1 MTKAHAGGCH
11 CGAVRFECE
20 LDAAA
25 ETSRC
30 SCSICA
36 KGRFWKTIAR
46 KDAFRL
52 VKGADMVTEYGF
64 SSGTIRHC
72 FCRRCGIKPFGRGN
86 MEALG
91 GVFYAVTWPA
101 SMATHRCSSRCARS
115 SFRTA
120 RTTTGR
126 SRPPRRATS
135 ELKSHL
141 LEHFDEAVDILFV
154 VVDVRTDPETT

>member
-64 SSGTIRHC
+64 GSGTIRHC

-91 GVFYAVTWPA
+91 GVFYAVNVACLDGDAPLQFAVREIVFQDGAHNDWSQPPA
-101 SMATHRCSSRCARS
+101 ETR
-115 SFRTA
+115 
-120 RTTTGR
+120 
-126 SRPPRRATS
+126 
-135 ELKSHL
+135 HL
-141 LEHFDEAVDILFV
+141 
-154 VVDVRTDPETT
+154 

>member
-1 MTKAHAGGCH
+1 MTKAYAGGCH

-36 KGRFWKTIAR
+36 RGRFWKTIAR

-64 SSGTIRHC
+64 GSGAIRHC

-91 GVFYAVTWPA
+91 GVFYAVNVACLDGVSPFDFPEVPVIDGVNHTKD
-101 SMATHRCSSRCARS
+101 
-115 SFRTA
+115 
-120 RTTTGR
+120 TGK
-126 SRPPRRATS
+126 PTRRAGT
-135 ELKSHL
+135 LR
-141 LEHFDEAVDILFV
+141 FIAAD
-154 VVDVRTDPETT
+154 